1 MSDYESKSDALT
13 HKQVHEHVKI
23 HDQYMRENRQHWAL
37 AKAAYMTKYW
47 DHVRTG
53 TSPTGSSGGMSQMTD
68 IDVEV
73 NRLWGVISSYLS
85 ALYPRAARAVLSQD
99 VMGQGDATKAEL
111 TVNRCL
117 SMRRIHQ
124 RVVSALR
131 QSLLY
136 PGSGIKIGYEPGHG
150 NPMDR
155 VWMRV
160 IPWWEIMLDRDVRD
174 VEDERYRGHLYYRP
188 IHEVEQEYGLED
200 LNGTSRVDFLAQKSQ
215 MGSKTTKNTN
225 AAPSDTQAF
234 VRVLEL
240 CNLDDHVRDEDNP
253 EIVYKGRLEIYILGQ
268 GELSKKPVW
277 IGPLPFATTSGQP
290 MAHVVPLIFN
300 HEPEFPLRGISHAR
314 RMMPQLRE
322 LNGYRSFMAMATRK
336 DTRQYITR
344 KGTFSS
350 DELTNLT
357 EGHDGLVLEVEQ
369 GFERPL
375 GDAIIPIQNSPISS
389 NIDRYLS
396 QVERDL
402 QIAIGTS
409 PASRG
414 QVTKATA
421 FEVQTV
427 AQYTESEYGLHA
439 SIRDEWL
446 AGVVKLLLRAIIGAM
461 QDVGDSA
468 GAYEGQDVHL
478 SEVGA
483 KPDTKQVEDG
493 PDGED
498 KLTEAEEEAKTEH
511 IETESEHSEVNK
523 IMGALSSYI
532 DDDGVSE
539 LGKFEDADGEVSIE
553 QVTLKLVDRREPIE
567 VSVEDLDAEFE
578 INFVEGGRTPLNDA
592 AMQQNLMALLQ
603 PLTALWQ
610 AAQEDG
616 PIGTFAKSY
625 MKVVAE
631 RFDLPQDL
639 HPEELET
646 RGKEDA
652 EKAESEV
659 KEAGPEQM
667 PAEAGPPGPPGAP
680 PQGGAPQ
687 GGAPEGGASPD
698 LAQIASLPPEQ
709 AIPLL
714 RQVFANDPEML
725 ATIDQLAQLPP
736 EQQAQMLANAV
747 GGPPQMPGM

>member
-1 MSDYESKSDALT
+1 
-13 HKQVHEHVKI
+13 
-23 HDQYMRENRQHWAL
+23 
-37 AKAAYMTKYW
+37 
-47 DHVRTG
+47 
-53 TSPTGSSGGMSQMTD
+53 
-68 IDVEV
+68 
-73 NRLWGVISSYLS
+73 
-85 ALYPRAARAVLSQD
+85 PRAARAVLSQD
-99 VMGQGDATKAEL
+99 VMGQGDAPKAEL
-111 TVNRCL
+111 AVNRCL

-136 PGSGIKIGYEPGHG
+136 PGSGIKIGYDPGHG

-188 IHEVEQEYGLED
+188 IHEVEQEYGLEG
-200 LNGTSRVDFLAQKSQ
+200 LAGTARVDFLAQKSQ
-215 MGSKTTKNTN
+215 LDSKTTKKTN
-225 AAPSDTQAF
+225 QAPSDNQAF

-240 CNLDDHVRDEDNP
+240 CNLEDQVRDEQNP
-253 EIVYKGRLEIYILGQ
+253 DIIYNGRLEIYILGQ
-268 GELSKKPVW
+268 GELSKTPVW
-277 IGPLPFATTSGQP
+277 IGPLPFATPSGQP

-300 HEPEFPLRGISHAR
+300 HEPEFPLRGIAHAR

-375 GDAIIPIQNSPISS
+375 GDAIIPIQNSPISA

-402 QIAIGTS
+402 QLAIGTS
-409 PASRG
+409 PAARG

-427 AQYTESEYGLHA
+427 QQYTESEYGLHA

-446 AGVVKLLLRAIIGAM
+446 AQVVKLMLRALIGAM
-461 QDVGDSA
+461 QDAGDST
-468 GAYEGQDVHL
+468 GAYEDQAVEYA
-478 SEVGA
+478 EVGA
-483 KPDTKQVEDG
+483 I
-493 PDGED
+493 PDGDEKSSD
-498 KLTEAEEEAKTEH
+498 SEEIDE
-511 IETESEHSEVNK
+511 ETESQVKHSEADK
-523 IMGALSSYI
+523 IFGGPSSYL
-532 DDDGVSE
+532 DGGQVPE
-539 LGKFEDADGEVSIE
+539 LGKSELEDGSVAVE
-553 QVTLKLVDRREPIE
+553 QSVLKLMDRREMIA
-567 VSVEDLDAEFE
+567 VAVMDLDAEFE
-578 INFVEGGRTPLNDA
+578 VNFVEGGRTPLNDA
-592 AMQQNLMALLQ
+592 AMQQNLVALLQ

-610 AAQEDG
+610 AAQEGG
-616 PIGTFAKSY
+616 PMGAFAKSY

-646 RGKEDA
+646 RGKEEM
-652 EKAESEV
+652 EKAEAEA
-659 KEAGPEQM
+659 KQEQPEAGPEEMQ
-667 PAEAGPPGPPGAP
+667 PEAPPPGAP
-680 PQGGAPQ
+680 GVPGAP
-687 GGAPEGGASPD
+687 PD
-698 LAQIASLPPEQ
+698 LAQIATLPPEQ
-709 AIPLL
+709 AIPML
-714 RQVFANDPEML
+714 REVFANDPEML
-725 ATIDQLAQLPP
+725 ATLDQLAQLPP
-736 EQQAQMLANAV
+736 DQQAQMLANAV
-747 GGPPQMPGM
+747 GGSPQMPGM

>member
-1 MSDYESKSDALT
+1 MRSLSLALFPLAQKS
-13 HKQVHEHVKI
+13 
-23 HDQYMRENRQHWAL
+23 
-37 AKAAYMTKYW
+37 KAASSLANKVY
-47 DHVRTG
+47 RTH
-53 TSPTGSSGGMSQMTD
+53 SGH
-68 IDVEV
+68 ILLE
-73 NRLWGVISSYLS
+73 
-85 ALYPRAARAVLSQD
+85 
-99 VMGQGDATKAEL
+99 
-111 TVNRCL
+111 
-117 SMRRIHQ
+117 
-124 RVVSALR
+124 LR
-131 QSLLY
+131 QALLY
-136 PGSGIKIGYEPGHG
+136 PGSGIKIGYDPGHG

-188 IHEVEQEYGLED
+188 IHEVEEEYGLQD
-200 LNGTSRVDFLAQKSQ
+200 LAGTSRLDFLAQKSQ
-215 MGSKTTKNTN
+215 LDSKTTKKTN
-225 AAPSDTQAF
+225 EAPSDNQAF

-240 CNLDDHVRDEDNP
+240 CNLNDRVRDENNP
-253 EIVYKGRLEIYILGQ
+253 DIVYDGRLEIYILGQ

-277 IGPLPFATTSGQP
+277 IGPLPFATSSGQP

-375 GDAIIPIQNSPISS
+375 GDAIIPIQNSPISA
-389 NIDRYLS
+389 NIDRYLG

-409 PASRG
+409 PAARG

-446 AGVVKLLLRAIIGAM
+446 AQVVKLLLRAIIGAM
-461 QDVGDSA
+461 QDIGDSA

-478 SEVGA
+478 AEVDAKADDVQSE
-483 KPDTKQVEDG
+483 DR
-493 PDGED
+493 
-498 KLTEAEEEAKTEH
+498 EAELSDEEKSKKAEH
-511 IETESEHSEVNK
+511 IETELEHSEAHEE
-523 IMGALSSYI
+523 MGSLSSFI
-532 DDDGVSE
+532 DDDAFDE
-539 LGKFEDADGEVSIE
+539 LGKVQTDDGGVSVE
-553 QVTLKLVDRREPIE
+553 QKTLRLVDRKEAVE
-567 VSVEDLDAEFE
+567 VAVPDLDAEFE
-578 INFVEGGRTPLNDA
+578 VNFVEGGRTPLNDA

-610 AAQEDG
+610 AAQETG
-616 PIGTFAKSY
+616 PMGAFAKSY

-646 RGKEDA
+646 RGKEEV
-652 EKAESEV
+652 EKAEAEA
-659 KEAGPEQM
+659 KETQAEQPQAQPGPPT
-667 PAEAGPPGPPGAP
+667 PAEAAPGGAP
-680 PQGGAPQ
+680 PQVAPY
-687 GGAPEGGASPD
+687 
-698 LAQIASLPPEQ
+698 LAQIATLPPEQ
-709 AIPLL
+709 AIPML
-714 RQVFANDPEML
+714 REVFANDPEML
-725 ATIDQLAQLPP
+725 ATLDQLAQLPP
-736 EQQAQMLANAV
+736 DQQAQMLANAV
-747 GGPPQMPGM
+747 GGSPQMPGM